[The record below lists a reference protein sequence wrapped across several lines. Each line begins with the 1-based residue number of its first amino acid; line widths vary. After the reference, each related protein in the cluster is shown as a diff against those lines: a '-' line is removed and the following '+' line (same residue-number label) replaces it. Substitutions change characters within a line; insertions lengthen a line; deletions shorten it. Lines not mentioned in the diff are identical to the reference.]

1 MKHTTFENE
10 LNEIRRRAINELKTA
25 IKVYGFG
32 INFYQHEEEVKLP
45 KAMATVEYINAD
57 GTMKVWLDRNFMDNL
72 SKYIKI
78 EDLAIEDIL
87 AITEAIPES
96 DDVEDVSGVYPVPV
110 TWVDCDD
117 IEMQGFDTS
126 DLTQEKLNRIAEIM
140 QEYSCLP
147 TQYDI
152 RTSDLYAA
160 CTKVCLK
167 QKED

>member
-1 MKHTTFENE
+1 MKHSNFENE
-10 LNEIRRRAINELKTA
+10 LRDIRRRAINELKEA
-25 IKVYGFG
+25 IKAKGFG
-32 INFYQHEEEVKLP
+32 IHFYKRDDEVKLP
-45 KAMATVEYINAD
+45 KAMATVEYINLD
-57 GTMKVWLDRNFMDNL
+57 GTMKIWLDRNFMDNL
-72 SKYIKI
+72 SKHIKI

-87 AITEAIPES
+87 TITEAIPETNE
-96 DDVEDVSGVYPVPV
+96 VKDVSGVYPVPV

-117 IEMQGFDTS
+117 IESAGFDTS

-160 CTKVCLK
+160 CTKVELK

>member
-10 LNEIRRRAINELKTA
+10 LSEIRRRAAQELKEALAAHNGSYDFTQYEFA
-25 IKVYGFG
+25 PIMNNEKVCEARLFTDEVF
-32 INFYQHEEEVKLP
+32 IETEESHYNTNYL
-45 KAMATVEYINAD
+45 T
-57 GTMKVWLDRNFMDNL
+57 
-72 SKYIKI
+72 
-78 EDLAIEDIL
+78 IEDIL
-87 AITEAIPES
+87 RLTTYI
-96 DDVEDVSGVYPVPV
+96 VETDEVKDVSGVYPVPV

-117 IEMQGFDTS
+117 IENEGFDTS

-152 RTSDLYAA
+152 RTSDLYTA
-160 CTKVCLK
+160 CTKVELK